1 MSSPT
6 KFVLDESKMPRH
18 WYNIAADL
26 PKPPHFPVLWHAPKP
41 RHAGFLHRGI
51 GSEAGDHHSVSNQPL
66 IFSAIS
72 LRR

>member
-26 PKPPHFPVLWHAPKP
+26 PKPAPPVTPAPNSLWAPT
-41 RHAGFLHRGI
+41 I
-51 GSEAGDHHSVSNQPL
+51 W
-66 IFSAIS
+66 
-72 LRR
+72 RRCSRWR